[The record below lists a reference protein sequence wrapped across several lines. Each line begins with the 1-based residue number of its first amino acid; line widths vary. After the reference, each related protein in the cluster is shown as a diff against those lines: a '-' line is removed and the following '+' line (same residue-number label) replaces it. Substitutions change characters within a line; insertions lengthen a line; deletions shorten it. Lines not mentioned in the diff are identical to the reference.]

1 MAIQLTP
8 RTNATA
14 PRAATYTVRPGDT
27 LFAIAQRALGDGNR
41 WRELAAANAAV
52 KDPRRL
58 RVGLVLRLPAVPAQA
73 KPTPTAPVAAG
84 VNAIPALPPTRARA
98 KPLAAAGAAKQDRL
112 QLSPAAKAPEKPAAP
127 AGKPAV
133 TGGGAASGPVSE
145 ARMRA
150 ATQTVVKPMADK
162 LIADIRRDPALV
174 ADLARADMTP
184 EQKLDLLRRLA
195 EATAK
200 SYGIKPVK
208 VESVKADWQGGA
220 YDFGG
225 DRRFTVTSA
234 LLAVATPGTLVYL
247 AAHELMH
254 AYQEQLID
262 GDVSRAPGALGELAR
277 AWKAN
282 AAAYVGFDARRG
294 NHEAYAEQPIE
305 YGAYLIGNHVERQL
319 LGTNSHAWGTDDVQA
334 DDLVGAR

>member
-1 MAIQLTP
+1 MAIQLAP
-8 RTNATA
+8 RTNAIA
-14 PRAATYTVRPGDT
+14 PLAATHTVRPGDT
-27 LFAIAQRALGDGNR
+27 LFAIAQRTLGDGHR
-41 WRELAAANAAV
+41 WRELVAANAVTV

-58 RVGLVLRLPAVPAQA
+58 RVGQVLRLPAAQAQA
-73 KPTPTAPVAAG
+73 KPTAPAATPS
-84 VNAIPALPPTRARA
+84 PALPPAKA
-98 KPLAAAGAAKQDRL
+98 WSKPLAADAARRDL
-112 QLSPAAKAPEKPAAP
+112 LDLSPAAKAPEAPAAKAPVSGP
-127 AGKPAV
+127 AAM
-133 TGGGAASGPVSE
+133 GPVSE
-145 ARMRA
+145 AHMRA
-150 ATQTVVKPMADK
+150 ATQAVAKPMADK

-174 ADLARADMTP
+174 AALARTDMTP
-184 EQKLDLLRRLA
+184 EQKLGLLRRLA
-195 EATAK
+195 EVTAR
-200 SYGIKPVK
+200 SYGIRPVT
-208 VESVKADWQGGA
+208 VEVVKADWQGGA

-225 DRRFTVTSA
+225 DRRFTVTTA

-262 GDVSRAPGALGELAR
+262 GDVSRAPGALGVLAR